1 MKIEMSE
8 TESDAILYAI
18 HFMEERETELI
29 ESYTIS
35 ILKNIINRVETQQ
48 ICHVGHP
55 HALVSDAVAGTSYIF
70 YSFFYKGS

>member
-35 ILKNIINRVETQQ
+35 ILKNIKNKYDIAKLSETLRRQR
-48 ICHVGHP
+48 
-55 HALVSDAVAGTSYIF
+55 GTDGN
-70 YSFFYKGS
+70 K